1 MTENYLNIRQQIISL
16 ISLVLY
22 NTSMYSSF
30 IGKSVGQNVP
40 SENIKMQFF
49 FAIIYDQLSPFF
61 K

>member
-22 NTSMYSSF
+22 NTLMYSSF
-30 IGKSVGQNVP
+30 IEKSVGQNVP

-49 FAIIYDQLSPFF
+49 LQ
-61 K
+61 